1 MPRRPAFALIAC
13 LSVLGVPRSGHA
25 ALGGNA
31 ADITTE
37 AAVARMQL
45 RAVRSSPG
53 RYRMYELQ
61 GGAAR
66 TQVRQYARADGK
78 VFGVAWNGA
87 VKPDLRQ
94 VLGAYFTRYIDAV
107 RAAPRPRGVRRI
119 VTPDFVIVFSG
130 HMRHFTGAAWLPGS
144 MPANVK
150 PADIR

>member
-1 MPRRPAFALIAC
+1 MPRRLALALFAC

-31 ADITTE
+31 ADIASE
-37 AAVARMQL
+37 AAASRMQL
-45 RAVRSSPG
+45 RAVDSTPG
-53 RYRMYELQ
+53 SYRMYELQ

-78 VFGVAWNGA
+78 VFGVAWSGA

-94 VLGAYFTRYIDAV
+94 VLGAYFMRYIDAV
-107 RAAPRPRGVRRI
+107 RAARRPRGVRRI
-119 VTPDFVIVFSG
+119 VTPDFVIVLSG

-144 MPANVK
+144 MPGDVN